1 MLESLLS
8 GDCGGAQV
16 ASRGAHKEPDLDS
29 SDDEAESDD
38 EADAADPAS
47 RAAFL
52 DGVVAQV
59 ERVWGAREDTVSP
72 GSWFGQWSPAPAVVK
87 PLDTLHWTAEVSNA
101 TVSGYLSSVLDAC
114 GRFSFATIRGE
125 HPSAVGFGFPRPLDT
140 TVLEP
145 LQVTIHLSRPAVVG
159 LEVRAFLLQS
169 RGQRLGAAQ
178 WVGVTRVAPTPDQS
192 PDQIVV
198 RLKNTQAGRK
208 LVEHSSRTADSEGWA
223 SVLLLHVGAGDR
235 NLAPCIFAPQ
245 GPGGAARKS
254 KELAAFEVRPWK
266 LSLWGVDLDVMDRGL
281 HRRPS
286 QALGSAAAVARA
298 QRGMDAAPDPT
309 GGMLPP
315 SPGVYQRAPARVA
328 LQLVADWLAEQA
340 AGTSQLVS
348 AEAALLEAGSGGPRE
363 AAGAAAAA
371 AAAGGAVAA
380 TDVAGSG
387 SNMTPL
393 SAEAR
398 GKALG
403 LLARLATMSGSVCLV
418 LRLVQALLRCHDPS
432 GPLDPVDRR
441 PSPPAS
447 GSGPSRP
454 AAEGA
459 QPLPASA
466 LPHASLRA
474 LQDACKL
481 AAFAAGASSAG
492 FDLPSE
498 YDSPL
503 HAAQS
508 ILRVLAAAARPEGE
522 GGAAGSVLEKGMTEA
537 PFAFELCAET
547 LDAAIDIASEGLQ
560 ACNDPRGVSSE
571 ELVRMEDVA
580 VSAVFLLEGSMLCT
594 VASGVDPAVAAVPIR
609 GTGASPLGLLP
620 SRARVVAIAA
630 AMGDVRRAAELTK
643 DDASALSLIASL
655 RRPTRAIMALSG
667 IMFRAWG
674 VGTPGSE
681 LAEDT
686 VVLAA
691 RQLVGPVDMAVDV
704 PPVLADAAARAL
716 KSNATSLIRIAPSA
730 IAAAAFAFLRA
741 ASSSEQTAEVV
752 KSNADAANTVAALVD
767 AVATA
772 ADSDGTGVFL
782 DMPSATAAAGAFAVT
797 PERFELRA
805 QLQVAVRSLP
815 AMSGLWNTDEAVL
828 GGSGGAGELFGDE
841 SGAGQGG
848 AAAGRPDGDG
858 ETFAP
863 SAASA
868 ARGVVARIRA
878 SVRDLG
884 AVAGSDSAK
893 DKQGYPSKEEILAAM
908 PPPAEASGWDYI
920 EHQDEAEGTG
930 IADAR
935 ELLTGIVATFCIRV
949 AKRAVTDAVA
959 VGADGLQDAAVSRAS
974 LVAAIDAFRIV
985 APISAGAFAAGLKRV
1000 RRLVATGASASADE
1014 GVGLMARL
1022 RSTGCGGAVS
1032 SLVVAMCRLWRVP
1045 LVAEGCLP
1053 RLLVVLRDASALRDE
1068 LLQAVPTAG
1077 RGKLAAACKWVDKLV
1092 RLGAWAASRMAAVLI
1107 SGPLLGRQE
1116 RDLLP
1121 WLRAAPFAKGMAPL
1135 GGTSSALEDE
1145 AATPLRAGTSM
1156 GSCRRAVGDGVLSPA
1171 ETLADSLDRAGG
1183 PFRDPGD
1190 SGAVP
1195 PLLRRFQT
1203 WNPLSNPLEAR
1214 SPEGEGAAMVVPP
1227 PEFGDFS
1234 DEAAVGGAASDPEAG
1249 AASGVGGNRAAV
1261 AAMAGTAEQDSESAK
1276 RARSRAV
1283 LAEDPAQ
1290 RPTGAL
1296 LARRCLGDATAAEWL
1311 ADWRSSGLLPSPED
1325 GSLSG
1330 MALAAAV
1337 GGVRD
1342 SAHVGGAAA
1351 ADGDDTAAALAAA
1364 MGASVPGAGHATASS
1379 AAAGESIMPPSECLK
1394 LSAGP
1399 AGDWFRSVLGLTKR
1413 DRRTRWRNKATD
1425 RLVFAAFLRHGG
1437 PWVQA
1442 DARSVASG
1450 LVSKKSSG
1458 KSCCCPATFALA
1470 KLLDNIQVTMHQLS
1484 KDVRPDAVAALK
1496 ARARLL
1502 VQLQP
1507 AIASADPTSADQVSE
1522 ASAALKAAFLAS
1534 SRLASPPPR
1543 GAAWADASRPD
1554 DASSP
1559 SATPAP
1565 PSWQAS
1571 VRRAL
1576 AALTDPASRSIAGVL
1591 RGEASGRPG
1600 SGAAEHLTTIVGMTI
1615 EEYLLT
1621 GASAPPDTLK
1631 ALFRVRAVRA
1641 TQRAGGMAAMDALCR
1656 IVLAPSHPTAD
1667 AQLAA
1672 EGLPPRVGV
1681 PRTISAGAAMRDAVS
1696 LLLPAF
1702 SGTFCY
1708 SWSGLGARNPDPS
1721 SAMEDNDADA
1731 AADEVLE
1738 EDELPWP
1745 ATAGGADPID
1755 SALAGAASPTA
1766 AASGAGGPVQLAQAP
1781 ALETPRAGPGGA
1793 RLQHRRGRTGKS
1805 RTPQRSGRPRGSGGA
1820 GAASAA
1826 GGTSSFHSRGTSDD
1840 DTDSA
1845 SLAATEDGLAEDWWA
1860 TGVSA
1865 AARCAS
1871 SACLAEVAPGGR
1883 MQGETHPLA
1892 MLSGAP
1898 LHSQMVA
1905 RGAMAALL
1913 HTLADMV
1920 SVALVSAPAVSPP
1933 AGRAGDAASAAASQ
1947 GAREPR
1953 DTVEVDAITW
1963 DLSASGAPAGM
1974 AVSPAAQCWQASP
1987 ESREALA
1994 RQRRRWLVSPAA
2006 RTLLRQIASAS
2017 LAAWCFEGRPED
2029 ACLPLATGLWQS
2041 LERLASV
2048 QARLQD
2054 ARAMEAHWAA
2064 SVARMYEGGDTG
2076 ASKYEVG
2083 GSLWPLWR
2091 IRGMLL
2097 DGSLPKR
2104 RAVLLLAQSASSLL
2118 GSTAAAKSWLEARG
2132 LLRPLSDVAD
2142 ALGPSQLVALFSHLW
2157 SGRGFSPSRG
2167 TQELTVRR
2175 TVALGSASGRRRGAA
2190 GAVEAVDD
2198 EEEWSSDPNDGD
2210 GKVDVVPD
2218 GPAKAASG
2226 SALSGT
2232 ATRRA
2237 ATPRAVAGFAGRLGD
2252 IAETTRLAQQ
2262 AASVL
2267 DMLMLRGL
2275 CQAVGPGAHEGTAAK
2290 RTIGA
2295 ADTGADGRNDG
2306 TDTSKAFPVD
2316 VVADGV
2322 GVARGADLAA
2332 LRAPRPFALL
2342 QSAAAFRATRGF
2354 APVVVAR
2361 IAAAATL
2368 SWDLEAATSASFSVA
2383 GAGGAGSPRCD
2394 PMEMEGRAAALLRV
2408 AATAA
2413 KSPAGACILGN
2424 KRMVCLLARW
2434 VAPPPRGSAWDLGRD
2449 VSGHSPRCR
2458 RAALLALGY
2467 VCGTMPPQRVDAATS
2482 SVLGTSRTPASAVDA
2497 FSPCAG
2503 ASYASPLKLPAGS
2516 QFAARLLEK
2525 AGAALCADVAP
2536 ERSSDPSGSNMSG
2549 HSGIMTSPCDIGL
2562 GRAQQEDSSCL
2573 LACLAELSF
2582 ASSSW
2587 RLAVWRAVAASFSRI
2602 APALRAVADSE
2613 DVESHALDSSGERVL
2628 SGREASR
2635 ALAAHGV
2642 HAVDVHRAAA
2652 AFALVSGARE
2662 TLRPGAR
2669 VRVKED
2675 SGIDAD
2681 GFGVIVG
2688 MGRSL
2693 YGHFVTTEAI
2703 SGLAQE
2709 EEAAEMPELADP
2721 APVAGVDLEA
2731 VGLFGPG
2738 PGKATVVMFS
2748 EAAVGEDPAALMGG
2762 SLQAEGGVID
2772 VGRVVLVPSDI
2783 IVVPTSALELMDRP
2797 LEAPASRLKSAQLKA
2812 KEGELRLGGNIL
2824 AAFDVA
2830 EQLSGSM
2837 PPSLQKMSSMPAQT
2851 ALDKDMIGD
2860 PDYDELEAEA
2870 TSPFDDVG
2878 ITQPNPFAQ
2887 PGAASAAGAT
2897 PGNKEL
2903 EAAASAGEADA
2914 GAGAAEHEEEDSDSD
2929 ADGAASAWTGS
2940 MGGWTGF
2947 DGTSTSGWDVPAAAP
2962 PPREAPATA
2971 APPRREASATT
2982 APPLA
2987 ARIVRAIAP
2996 ALRLPKCD
3004 LLVNPDGFGD
3014 SGALQ
3019 ALAWFAQLQSLAMR
3033 AVPSLLEH
3041 RNVGPALVACV
3052 VAESQGE
3059 PDPFTGAIL
3068 KPLVSVAL
3076 RPAQVG
3082 AESTTAAMHSRRRTL
3097 HRWLLELSQPNGGS
3111 LFCPSGLNIT
3121 GLIRSPN
3128 PAVSAPGRAIQAASA
3143 RAAREGGRLAVAI
3156 AVASMLGKR
3165 VDEVVSRSEMS
3176 EARAEAAAS
3185 AAAMGMAVPAK
3196 AEGSTVFQ
3204 GSGSSGVTTQSRFN
3218 TQATAMA
3225 SVTGVDKRLCAAALE
3240 LMNGGEAEAFEWLSG
3255 GRAAPYQQRAILG
3268 ALRGLDVPTTGKFVK
3283 SDDDLDATSGGRADD
3298 KAFIEMTAASAKV
3311 LAAQVIADVDAAQ
3324 DSDRVVPTSSDDEA
3338 EATLSAGAASVRSV
3352 VRQPSGVRS
3361 STRALSSRGLGAGRA
3376 ASLARQDAL
3385 QGISTVSRTV
3395 ASGWDA
3401 ARATSAA
3408 APAAAGFWKGGAIGL
3423 DGKAG
3428 VFAPEM
3434 PQLGVVVQGG
3444 LSRVRGA
3451 DLLCVDVGYW
3461 ESGSGAR
3468 IIVRSQTR
3476 VRSSTARS
3484 AGGSSSHIAE
3494 GRLETPFTT
3503 PAVVAG
3509 TPLLTRDAA
3518 VVAMTMVDAGICA
3531 MESRRALAVVL
3542 RAYQAALPEG
3552 SASRLPLSTEE
3563 TLRLFQLINESSSTT
3578 SSAKLGSK
3586 GGGAAGKSVGAGS
3599 AGISAGSTDDDR
3611 ATLSELAETLTIAL
3625 RTQLL
3630 GSSAETRAG
3639 AAAAS
3644 SGAAA
3649 GGAAAAAGGLTGL
3662 LAGLGTSLIAG
3673 VSSISPAG
3681 GAALAAA
3688 AGGKA
3693 SAGSSGGFSR
3703 AGLAHGLVAEVA
3715 RNIGGLEGQAATAE
3729 AERDDAAAVV
3739 LQSLHAFPA
3748 NAAWASEASFPE
3760 AMALLLHFDKE
3771 CSIPPEAS
3779 VKVCMPQGAMALPLR
3794 DLKGKAADGGSV
3806 FDPVLVHGDT
3816 VRIDSMFFPSAESVA
3831 SEGLDKRYWGW
3842 RVRVTPI
3849 RRPVSTSSGSG
3860 GFTGQSSFE
3869 FGAFL
3874 WSFVT
3879 KACPEIV
3886 ASGALH
3892 SSSVVGALLS
3902 HIAQPKRKFKGRA
3915 VNMLAQLLATPEL
3928 LAKGGK
3934 GPAKQLLQ
3942 TGKLLFNS
3950 VKGEMLRLGEQA
3962 EQPAGLLQTLQLAVL
3977 ARRAG
3982 GICNSDSVHSQTL
3995 PPPSASVRAGRHG
4008 MATLAVWPPADLDQ
4022 QLSWLMG
4029 MATAMRHRWPLPERL
4044 MASVFQAASGKPP
4057 FGGSV
4062 PTVHRNRVCQAQ
4074 LAMTSW
4080 RVSEDQ
4086 ELARFLIRAAAKRD
4100 VQQLDLTST
4109 HITAVMRDT
4118 GLMAEFPKL
4127 RRQASAKVCG
4137 MLGFGVVL
4145 RSMLVIQLNT
4155 LLAKAIPYVE
4165 LDAITSD
4172 HEDDDTEG
4180 EGAEAEEVRAD
4191 AAVEAAA
4198 AAGAEDEVRIRALA
4212 ALGRSGRDWTLG
4224 SHIRALSH
4232 LCLPACKK
4240 PILDQAL
4247 RASVAPDSSRHPGKI
4262 WIHQGEAM
4270 QSKDAGQTDPAR
4282 SKCVLAQLAGLIHDW
4297 ADASFKVGLD
4307 RGRLF
4312 QVGFQNFDARGRTVN
4327 EAGID
4332 VGGLF
4337 RDTITTAVDNAF
4349 DTASLSLFMPAP
4361 APSEA
4366 HGGVGLFMPNPAA
4379 TSRAAMQQYEALGI
4393 IMGVAIRTEKPED
4406 FKLSSYSWKRL
4417 LGRKPRLVDLS
4428 VVDSSFSRTL
4438 NRLLEQ
4444 IKEADGG
4451 QDDPIPELI
4460 GRVPLSVRRSDGLPV
4475 ALPQPRAG
4483 QVPSALAAAVPG
4495 FVAATKR
4502 ALLEHA
4508 RNALEARLTEHERA
4522 FEAMRRGIARV
4533 VPPSA
4538 LRLLTWREF
4547 ETLIAGEN
4555 EIEIDR
4561 LRRHTRYINPFS
4573 PSHPAIRIFW
4583 QAVETFTQAER
4594 EMLIQF
4600 AWGRSRLPAA
4610 GAWNESDRFVLS
4622 PIGETAMRQR
4632 GGAALPLAHTCFF
4645 QIELPVYESVA
4656 QCRDKFLTAL
4666 HGSVGALLL
4675 A

>member
-1 MLESLLS
+1 MSGAGEVVKRAVAAVADSVSFSDEVCNDLRALAKQFGPRSAPKTSAAISAACRSGITARPVDGLQS
-8 GDCGGAQV
+8 GDPKGDGPLRVLAGDFARVV
-16 ASRGAHKEPDLDS
+16 ASRGAQKEPDLDS

-208 LVEHSSRTADSEGWA
+208 LVEHSSRTVDSEGWA

-266 LSLWGVDLDVMDRGL
+266 LSLWGVDLD
-281 HRRPS
+281 
-286 QALGSAAAVARA
+286 
-298 QRGMDAAPDPT
+298 
-309 GGMLPP
+309 
-315 SPGVYQRAPARVA
+315 
-328 LQLVADWLAEQA
+328 LVADWLAEQA

-348 AEAALLEAGSGGPRE
+348 AEAALLEAGQRRP
-363 AAGAAAAA
+363 
-371 AAAGGAVAA
+371 
-380 TDVAGSG
+380 
-387 SNMTPL
+387 P
-393 SAEAR
+393 
-398 GKALG
+398 
-403 LLARLATMSGSVCLV
+403 GSVCLV

-643 DDASALSLIASL
+643 DGRIGAEPHRVPAAPHTGYHGAL
-655 RRPTRAIMALSG
+655 G
-667 IMFRAWG
+667 HY
-674 VGTPGSE
+674 
-681 LAEDT
+681 
-686 VVLAA
+686 
-691 RQLVGPVDMAVDV
+691 
-704 PPVLADAAARAL
+704 
-716 KSNATSLIRIAPSA
+716 
-730 IAAAAFAFLRA
+730 
-741 ASSSEQTAEVV
+741 
-752 KSNADAANTVAALVD
+752 
-767 AVATA
+767 
-772 ADSDGTGVFL
+772 
-782 DMPSATAAAGAFAVT
+782 
-797 PERFELRA
+797 
-805 QLQVAVRSLP
+805 SLP
-815 AMSGLWNTDEAVL
+815 
-828 GGSGGAGELFGDE
+828 
-841 SGAGQGG
+841 
-848 AAAGRPDGDG
+848 
-858 ETFAP
+858 
-863 SAASA
+863 
-868 ARGVVARIRA
+868 

-935 ELLTGIVATFCIRV
+935 ELLTGIVAHVLHPRSGASRSLPRV
-949 AKRAVTDAVA
+949 PP
-959 VGADGLQDAAVSRAS
+959 AAAGRAS
-974 LVAAIDAFRIV
+974 RRLR
-985 APISAGAFAAGLKRV
+985 AAGTSCS
-1000 RRLVATGASASADE
+1000 RLF
-1014 GVGLMARL
+1014 
-1022 RSTGCGGAVS
+1022 
-1032 SLVVAMCRLWRVP
+1032 
-1045 LVAEGCLP
+1045 
-1053 RLLVVLRDASALRDE
+1053 
-1068 LLQAVPTAG
+1068 PTAG

-1883 MQGETHPLA
+1883 SQGETHPLA

-1933 AGRAGDAASAAASQ
+1933 EGRAGDAASAAASQ

-2368 SWDLEAATSASFSVA
+2368 SWDLEAATSASFS
-2383 GAGGAGSPRCD
+2383 
-2394 PMEMEGRAAALLRV
+2394 
-2408 AATAA
+2408 
-2413 KSPAGACILGN
+2413 
-2424 KRMVCLLARW
+2424 
-2434 VAPPPRGSAWDLGRD
+2434 
-2449 VSGHSPRCR
+2449 
-2458 RAALLALGY
+2458 
-2467 VCGTMPPQRVDAATS
+2467 RVDAATS

-2962 PPREAPATA
+2962 PRREASAITAPPPREAPATA

-3444 LSRVRGA
+3444 LSSVRGA

>member
-16 ASRGAHKEPDLDS
+16 ASRGAQKEPDLDS

-298 QRGMDAAPDPT
+298 QRGMDAAPEPH

-348 AEAALLEAGSGGPRE
+348 AEAALLEAGSGGP
-363 AAGAAAAA
+363 
-371 AAAGGAVAA
+371 
-380 TDVAGSG
+380 
-387 SNMTPL
+387 
-393 SAEAR
+393 
-398 GKALG
+398 
-403 LLARLATMSGSVCLV
+403 
-418 LRLVQALLRCHDPS
+418 ALLRCTTLS

-667 IMFRAWG
+667 IMF
-674 VGTPGSE
+674 
-681 LAEDT
+681 L
-686 VVLAA
+686 
-691 RQLVGPVDMAVDV
+691 
-704 PPVLADAAARAL
+704 
-716 KSNATSLIRIAPSA
+716 
-730 IAAAAFAFLRA
+730 
-741 ASSSEQTAEVV
+741 
-752 KSNADAANTVAALVD
+752 
-767 AVATA
+767 
-772 ADSDGTGVFL
+772 
-782 DMPSATAAAGAFAVT
+782 T

-1576 AALTDPASRSIAGVL
+1576 AALTDPRLPLHRGVL

-1883 MQGETHPLA
+1883 SQGETHPLA

-1953 DTVEVDAITW
+1953 DTVEVDAIT
-1963 DLSASGAPAGM
+1963 
-1974 AVSPAAQCWQASP
+1974 
-1987 ESREALA
+1987 
-1994 RQRRRWLVSPAA
+1994 
-2006 RTLLRQIASAS
+2006 
-2017 LAAWCFEGRPED
+2017 
-2029 ACLPLATGLWQS
+2029 
-2041 LERLASV
+2041 
-2048 QARLQD
+2048 
-2054 ARAMEAHWAA
+2054 
-2064 SVARMYEGGDTG
+2064 
-2076 ASKYEVG
+2076 
-2083 GSLWPLWR
+2083 
-2091 IRGMLL
+2091 
-2097 DGSLPKR
+2097 
-2104 RAVLLLAQSASSLL
+2104 
-2118 GSTAAAKSWLEARG
+2118 
-2132 LLRPLSDVAD
+2132 
-2142 ALGPSQLVALFSHLW
+2142 
-2157 SGRGFSPSRG
+2157 
-2167 TQELTVRR
+2167 
-2175 TVALGSASGRRRGAA
+2175 
-2190 GAVEAVDD
+2190 
-2198 EEEWSSDPNDGD
+2198 
-2210 GKVDVVPD
+2210 
-2218 GPAKAASG
+2218 
-2226 SALSGT
+2226 
-2232 ATRRA
+2232 
-2237 ATPRAVAGFAGRLGD
+2237 
-2252 IAETTRLAQQ
+2252 
-2262 AASVL
+2262 
-2267 DMLMLRGL
+2267 
-2275 CQAVGPGAHEGTAAK
+2275 
-2290 RTIGA
+2290 
-2295 ADTGADGRNDG
+2295 
-2306 TDTSKAFPVD
+2306 
-2316 VVADGV
+2316 
-2322 GVARGADLAA
+2322 
-2332 LRAPRPFALL
+2332 
-2342 QSAAAFRATRGF
+2342 
-2354 APVVVAR
+2354 
-2361 IAAAATL
+2361 
-2368 SWDLEAATSASFSVA
+2368 
-2383 GAGGAGSPRCD
+2383 
-2394 PMEMEGRAAALLRV
+2394 
-2408 AATAA
+2408 
-2413 KSPAGACILGN
+2413 
-2424 KRMVCLLARW
+2424 
-2434 VAPPPRGSAWDLGRD
+2434 
-2449 VSGHSPRCR
+2449 
-2458 RAALLALGY
+2458 
-2467 VCGTMPPQRVDAATS
+2467 
-2482 SVLGTSRTPASAVDA
+2482 
-2497 FSPCAG
+2497 
-2503 ASYASPLKLPAGS
+2503 
-2516 QFAARLLEK
+2516 
-2525 AGAALCADVAP
+2525 
-2536 ERSSDPSGSNMSG
+2536 
-2549 HSGIMTSPCDIGL
+2549 
-2562 GRAQQEDSSCL
+2562 
-2573 LACLAELSF
+2573 
-2582 ASSSW
+2582 
-2587 RLAVWRAVAASFSRI
+2587 
-2602 APALRAVADSE
+2602 
-2613 DVESHALDSSGERVL
+2613 
-2628 SGREASR
+2628 
-2635 ALAAHGV
+2635 
-2642 HAVDVHRAAA
+2642 
-2652 AFALVSGARE
+2652 
-2662 TLRPGAR
+2662 
-2669 VRVKED
+2669 
-2675 SGIDAD
+2675 
-2681 GFGVIVG
+2681 
-2688 MGRSL
+2688 
-2693 YGHFVTTEAI
+2693 
-2703 SGLAQE
+2703 
-2709 EEAAEMPELADP
+2709 
-2721 APVAGVDLEA
+2721 
-2731 VGLFGPG
+2731 
-2738 PGKATVVMFS
+2738 
-2748 EAAVGEDPAALMGG
+2748 
-2762 SLQAEGGVID
+2762 
-2772 VGRVVLVPSDI
+2772 
-2783 IVVPTSALELMDRP
+2783 
-2797 LEAPASRLKSAQLKA
+2797 
-2812 KEGELRLGGNIL
+2812 
-2824 AAFDVA
+2824 
-2830 EQLSGSM
+2830 
-2837 PPSLQKMSSMPAQT
+2837 
-2851 ALDKDMIGD
+2851 
-2860 PDYDELEAEA
+2860 
-2870 TSPFDDVG
+2870 
-2878 ITQPNPFAQ
+2878 
-2887 PGAASAAGAT
+2887 
-2897 PGNKEL
+2897 
-2903 EAAASAGEADA
+2903 
-2914 GAGAAEHEEEDSDSD
+2914 
-2929 ADGAASAWTGS
+2929 
-2940 MGGWTGF
+2940 
-2947 DGTSTSGWDVPAAAP
+2947 
-2962 PPREAPATA
+2962 
-2971 APPRREASATT
+2971 
-2982 APPLA
+2982 
-2987 ARIVRAIAP
+2987 
-2996 ALRLPKCD
+2996 
-3004 LLVNPDGFGD
+3004 
-3014 SGALQ
+3014 
-3019 ALAWFAQLQSLAMR
+3019 
-3033 AVPSLLEH
+3033 
-3041 RNVGPALVACV
+3041 
-3052 VAESQGE
+3052 
-3059 PDPFTGAIL
+3059 
-3068 KPLVSVAL
+3068 
-3076 RPAQVG
+3076 
-3082 AESTTAAMHSRRRTL
+3082 
-3097 HRWLLELSQPNGGS
+3097 
-3111 LFCPSGLNIT
+3111 
-3121 GLIRSPN
+3121 
-3128 PAVSAPGRAIQAASA
+3128 
-3143 RAAREGGRLAVAI
+3143 
-3156 AVASMLGKR
+3156 
-3165 VDEVVSRSEMS
+3165 
-3176 EARAEAAAS
+3176 
-3185 AAAMGMAVPAK
+3185 
-3196 AEGSTVFQ
+3196 
-3204 GSGSSGVTTQSRFN
+3204 
-3218 TQATAMA
+3218 
-3225 SVTGVDKRLCAAALE
+3225 
-3240 LMNGGEAEAFEWLSG
+3240 
-3255 GRAAPYQQRAILG
+3255 
-3268 ALRGLDVPTTGKFVK
+3268 
-3283 SDDDLDATSGGRADD
+3283 
-3298 KAFIEMTAASAKV
+3298 
-3311 LAAQVIADVDAAQ
+3311 
-3324 DSDRVVPTSSDDEA
+3324 
-3338 EATLSAGAASVRSV
+3338 
-3352 VRQPSGVRS
+3352 
-3361 STRALSSRGLGAGRA
+3361 
-3376 ASLARQDAL
+3376 
-3385 QGISTVSRTV
+3385 
-3395 ASGWDA
+3395 
-3401 ARATSAA
+3401 
-3408 APAAAGFWKGGAIGL
+3408 
-3423 DGKAG
+3423 
-3428 VFAPEM
+3428 
-3434 PQLGVVVQGG
+3434 
-3444 LSRVRGA
+3444 
-3451 DLLCVDVGYW
+3451 
-3461 ESGSGAR
+3461 
-3468 IIVRSQTR
+3468 
-3476 VRSSTARS
+3476 
-3484 AGGSSSHIAE
+3484 
-3494 GRLETPFTT
+3494 
-3503 PAVVAG
+3503 
-3509 TPLLTRDAA
+3509 
-3518 VVAMTMVDAGICA
+3518 
-3531 MESRRALAVVL
+3531 
-3542 RAYQAALPEG
+3542 
-3552 SASRLPLSTEE
+3552 
-3563 TLRLFQLINESSSTT
+3563 
-3578 SSAKLGSK
+3578 
-3586 GGGAAGKSVGAGS
+3586 
-3599 AGISAGSTDDDR
+3599 
-3611 ATLSELAETLTIAL
+3611 
-3625 RTQLL
+3625 
-3630 GSSAETRAG
+3630 
-3639 AAAAS
+3639 
-3644 SGAAA
+3644 
-3649 GGAAAAAGGLTGL
+3649 
-3662 LAGLGTSLIAG
+3662 
-3673 VSSISPAG
+3673 
-3681 GAALAAA
+3681 
-3688 AGGKA
+3688 
-3693 SAGSSGGFSR
+3693 
-3703 AGLAHGLVAEVA
+3703 
-3715 RNIGGLEGQAATAE
+3715 
-3729 AERDDAAAVV
+3729 
-3739 LQSLHAFPA
+3739 
-3748 NAAWASEASFPE
+3748 
-3760 AMALLLHFDKE
+3760 
-3771 CSIPPEAS
+3771 
-3779 VKVCMPQGAMALPLR
+3779 
-3794 DLKGKAADGGSV
+3794 
-3806 FDPVLVHGDT
+3806 
-3816 VRIDSMFFPSAESVA
+3816 
-3831 SEGLDKRYWGW
+3831 
-3842 RVRVTPI
+3842 
-3849 RRPVSTSSGSG
+3849 
-3860 GFTGQSSFE
+3860 
-3869 FGAFL
+3869 
-3874 WSFVT
+3874 
-3879 KACPEIV
+3879 
-3886 ASGALH
+3886 
-3892 SSSVVGALLS
+3892 
-3902 HIAQPKRKFKGRA
+3902 
-3915 VNMLAQLLATPEL
+3915 
-3928 LAKGGK
+3928 
-3934 GPAKQLLQ
+3934 
-3942 TGKLLFNS
+3942 
-3950 VKGEMLRLGEQA
+3950 
-3962 EQPAGLLQTLQLAVL
+3962 
-3977 ARRAG
+3977 
-3982 GICNSDSVHSQTL
+3982 
-3995 PPPSASVRAGRHG
+3995 
-4008 MATLAVWPPADLDQ
+4008 
-4022 QLSWLMG
+4022 
-4029 MATAMRHRWPLPERL
+4029 
-4044 MASVFQAASGKPP
+4044 
-4057 FGGSV
+4057 
-4062 PTVHRNRVCQAQ
+4062 
-4074 LAMTSW
+4074 
-4080 RVSEDQ
+4080 
-4086 ELARFLIRAAAKRD
+4086 
-4100 VQQLDLTST
+4100 
-4109 HITAVMRDT
+4109 
-4118 GLMAEFPKL
+4118 
-4127 RRQASAKVCG
+4127 
-4137 MLGFGVVL
+4137 
-4145 RSMLVIQLNT
+4145 
-4155 LLAKAIPYVE
+4155 
-4165 LDAITSD
+4165 
-4172 HEDDDTEG
+4172 
-4180 EGAEAEEVRAD
+4180 
-4191 AAVEAAA
+4191 
-4198 AAGAEDEVRIRALA
+4198 
-4212 ALGRSGRDWTLG
+4212 
-4224 SHIRALSH
+4224 
-4232 LCLPACKK
+4232 
-4240 PILDQAL
+4240 
-4247 RASVAPDSSRHPGKI
+4247 
-4262 WIHQGEAM
+4262 
-4270 QSKDAGQTDPAR
+4270 
-4282 SKCVLAQLAGLIHDW
+4282 
-4297 ADASFKVGLD
+4297 
-4307 RGRLF
+4307 
-4312 QVGFQNFDARGRTVN
+4312 
-4327 EAGID
+4327 
-4332 VGGLF
+4332 
-4337 RDTITTAVDNAF
+4337 
-4349 DTASLSLFMPAP
+4349 
-4361 APSEA
+4361 
-4366 HGGVGLFMPNPAA
+4366 
-4379 TSRAAMQQYEALGI
+4379 
-4393 IMGVAIRTEKPED
+4393 
-4406 FKLSSYSWKRL
+4406 
-4417 LGRKPRLVDLS
+4417 
-4428 VVDSSFSRTL
+4428 
-4438 NRLLEQ
+4438 
-4444 IKEADGG
+4444 
-4451 QDDPIPELI
+4451 
-4460 GRVPLSVRRSDGLPV
+4460 
-4475 ALPQPRAG
+4475 
-4483 QVPSALAAAVPG
+4483 
-4495 FVAATKR
+4495 
-4502 ALLEHA
+4502 
-4508 RNALEARLTEHERA
+4508 
-4522 FEAMRRGIARV
+4522 
-4533 VPPSA
+4533 
-4538 LRLLTWREF
+4538 
-4547 ETLIAGEN
+4547 
-4555 EIEIDR
+4555 
-4561 LRRHTRYINPFS
+4561 
-4573 PSHPAIRIFW
+4573 
-4583 QAVETFTQAER
+4583 
-4594 EMLIQF
+4594 
-4600 AWGRSRLPAA
+4600 
-4610 GAWNESDRFVLS
+4610 
-4622 PIGETAMRQR
+4622 
-4632 GGAALPLAHTCFF
+4632 
-4645 QIELPVYESVA
+4645 
-4656 QCRDKFLTAL
+4656 
-4666 HGSVGALLL
+4666 
-4675 A
+4675 